1 MVQATN
7 VHKTN
12 RKGWVSKF
20 WIYSRLWFIL
30 VVGSLMAIKSYA
42 AIGTFEFTSE
52 EQQQIFV
59 RLTEEL
65 RCPKCQNNNLV
76 GSGAGIAEDMRV
88 QIYKMVG
95 EGKGYDEISD
105 YMVARYGEFVRYRP
119 KLTPVTWVLWFGPWV
134 FLGLGALL
142 LIWIRRRSS

>member
-1 MVQATN
+1 M
-7 VHKTN
+7 
-12 RKGWVSKF
+12 
-20 WIYSRLWFIL
+20 
-30 VVGSLMAIKSYA
+30 VGSLMTAKGYA
-42 AIGTFEFTSE
+42 AIDTFEFASE
-52 EQQQIFV
+52 KQQQIFV

-119 KLTPVTWVLWFGPWV
+119 TY
-134 FLGLGALL
+134 
-142 LIWIRRRSS
+142 RH

>member
-1 MVQATN
+1 MIQAIN
-7 VHKTN
+7 VNKTN
-12 RKGWVSKF
+12 AKGLVTKF
-20 WIYSRLWFIL
+20 RGCVRLWVIL
-30 VVGSLMAIKSYA
+30 MVGSLMTAKGYA
-42 AIGTFEFTSE
+42 AIDTFEFASE
-52 EQQQIFV
+52 KQQQIFV

-119 KLTPVTWVLWFGPWV
+119 TLSPLTWVLWFGPWI
-134 FLGLGALL
+134 FLSLGALL
-142 LIWIRRRSS
+142 LFWLSRRRS

>member
-1 MVQATN
+1 MAQATN

-12 RKGWVSKF
+12 HRGWVSKF
-20 WIYSRLWFIL
+20 WFYSRLWFIL
-30 VVGSLMAIKSYA
+30 VVGSLMAIKGYA
-42 AIGTFEFTSE
+42 AIGIFEFTSE

-76 GSGAGIAEDMRV
+76 GSDAGIAEDMRV

-95 EGKGYDEISD
+95 EGKGYDEISASNMGVVVWPMGIFGLRCAVTYLD
-105 YMVARYGEFVRYRP
+105 KAAIFV
-119 KLTPVTWVLWFGPWV
+119 
-134 FLGLGALL
+134 
-142 LIWIRRRSS
+142 IWRNAPTHKA

>member
-1 MVQATN
+1 MIQAIN
-7 VHKTN
+7 VNKTN
-12 RKGWVSKF
+12 AKGLVTKF
-20 WIYSRLWFIL
+20 RGCVRLWVIL
-30 VVGSLMAIKSYA
+30 MVGSLMTAKGYA
-42 AIGTFEFTSE
+42 AIDTFEFASE
-52 EQQQIFV
+52 KQQQIFV

-119 KLTPVTWVLWFGPWV
+119 TLSPLTWVC
-134 FLGLGALL
+134 GLVHGYF
-142 LIWIRRRSS
+142 